1 MILFCIRF
9 ADFIEDEIDDKFTR
23 FSSFENE
30 VEIVQSFLNP
40 SPDGSYED
48 PSVLLSFSNASL
60 FICGFALIL
69 TLIKLYKEP
78 QCLRIW
84 GSMLT

>member
-1 MILFCIRF
+1 MILFCNRF
-9 ADFIEDEIDDKFTR
+9 ADFIEDEIDDEFTR
-23 FSSFENE
+23 FSSFEDE

-60 FICGFALIL
+60 LNLIL
-69 TLIKLYKEP
+69 TLIKLYKE
-78 QCLRIW
+78 LYV
-84 GSMLT
+84 